1 MKRNMDQP
9 LTTLDNKP
17 YEDKSTLKNVVFAA
31 VTQPMEEDRAQSVEE
46 KLKCYSIAQ
55 RVFAGGEV
63 ELTAEEITLIKA
75 RIGRLFPVLI
85 VGQAFRML
93 ETEPLRAVEGG

>member
-9 LTTLDNKP
+9 LTSLDGKP

-31 VTQPMEEDRAQSVEE
+31 VTQPLDGERQSTEE
-46 KLKCYSIAQ
+46 KLQCYAIAQ

-75 RIGRLFPVLI
+75 RIGKLFPVLI

-93 ETEPLRAVEGG
+93 EAEPLRAVEGS